1 MTMQISKSVL
11 CGKIAE
17 QPLKCS
23 YLFFC
28 SFASPLQDDNT
39 CLSVSRM
46 LFCDLNKNSYREN
59 MYSRE
64 AAAMSISVR
73 RSSRP
78 LLWAVFCMSAKYQC
92 NRRDKITYLLVYSI
106 SLISCGASAYRTS
119 MTIYL
124 VSSIQLFHMGLC
136 RMHQCCSSNIFSPQ
150 SLSSFKFSSQTTK

>member
-78 LLWAVFCMSAKYQC
+78 LL
-92 NRRDKITYLLVYSI
+92 
-106 SLISCGASAYRTS
+106 
-119 MTIYL
+119 
-124 VSSIQLFHMGLC
+124 
-136 RMHQCCSSNIFSPQ
+136 
-150 SLSSFKFSSQTTK
+150 